1 MKIGILNSDTVQI
14 DGAAEFGQYPEMF
27 SKVFWTVD
35 PNIQFKTYEVQYN
48 DYPQD
53 INECDAY
60 LITGSKASCYDN
72 VQWIH
77 ALKQFIKALH
87 KNKKK
92 LIGVCFGHQ
101 IIAEA
106 LGGSVRKSPSGWHA
120 GVDSIFLNN
129 DALEYGDQGKKYNL
143 VFSHQDEVKRLPRNA
158 TLIAESA
165 SCTIGMFLIENHIF
179 CTQGH
184 IELDKKFARMIYDFR
199 KKQIGDS
206 KHQHACETLDMQ
218 TDEHEIA
225 KSLLEFLKK

>member
-27 SKVFWTVD
+27 SKVFWTLD

-53 INECDAY
+53 LNECDAY

-77 ALKQFIKALH
+77 ALKEFIKALH

-106 LGGSVRKSPSGWHA
+106 LGGSVRKSPNGWHA
-120 GVDSIFLNN
+120 GVDSISLNN

-165 SCTIGMFLIENHIF
+165 SCPIGMFLIENHIF

-206 KHQHACETLDMQ
+206 KHQHACETLEMQ
-218 TDEHEIA
+218 TDEHEVA
-225 KSLLEFLKK
+225 KSLLEFIKK

>member
-27 SKVFWTVD
+27 SKVFWTLD

-53 INECDAY
+53 MNECDAY

-106 LGGSVRKSPSGWHA
+106 LGGSVGKSPSGWHA

-165 SCTIGMFLIENHIF
+165 SCPIGMFLIENHIF

>member
-27 SKVFWTVD
+27 SKVFWTLD

-53 INECDAY
+53 MNECDAY

-77 ALKQFIKALH
+77 ALKEFIKALH

-106 LGGSVRKSPSGWHA
+106 LGGSVRKSPNGWHA
-120 GVDSIFLNN
+120 GVDSISLNN

-165 SCTIGMFLIENHIF
+165 SCPIGMFLIENHIF

-206 KHQHACETLDMQ
+206 KHQHACETLEMQ
-218 TDEHEIA
+218 TDEHEVA
-225 KSLLEFLKK
+225 KSLLEFIKK

>member
-27 SKVFWTVD
+27 SKVFWTLD

-53 INECDAY
+53 MNECDAY

-77 ALKQFIKALH
+77 ALKEFIKALH

-120 GVDSIFLNN
+120 GVDSISLNN

-165 SCTIGMFLIENHIF
+165 SCPIGMFLIENHIF

-206 KHQHACETLDMQ
+206 KHQHACETLEMQ
-218 TDEHEIA
+218 TDEHEVA

>member
-27 SKVFWTVD
+27 SKVFWTLD

-53 INECDAY
+53 MNECDAY

-120 GVDSIFLNN
+120 GVDSISLNN

-165 SCTIGMFLIENHIF
+165 SCPIGMFLIENHIF

-206 KHQHACETLDMQ
+206 KHQHACETLDMK
-218 TDEHEIA
+218 TDEHEVA
-225 KSLLEFLKK
+225 KSLLEFIKK

>member
-106 LGGSVRKSPSGWHA
+106 LGGSVGKSPSGWHA

-165 SCTIGMFLIENHIF
+165 SCPIGMFLIENHIF

>member
-1 MKIGILNSDTVQI
+1 MKIGILNSDTVRI

-27 SKVFWTVD
+27 SKVFWTLD

-53 INECDAY
+53 LNECDAY

-77 ALKQFIKALH
+77 ALKEFIKALH

-120 GVDSIFLNN
+120 GVDSISLNN

-165 SCTIGMFLIENHIF
+165 SCPIGMFLIENHIF

-206 KHQHACETLDMQ
+206 KHQHACETLEMQ
-218 TDEHEIA
+218 TDEHEVA
-225 KSLLEFLKK
+225 KSLLEFIKK

>member
-120 GVDSIFLNN
+120 GVDSISLNN

-165 SCTIGMFLIENHIF
+165 SCPIGMFLIENHIF